1 MGSGEIISLEF
12 LGDGKLAAGGLDL
25 LMATHGSYN
34 ITIRN
39 CQSKLIERTQNPN
52 SYQPKVW
59 SFSKDLKTPKLRIS
73 VQDEMGLEPLREI
86 ELDECDQDIWKRPV
100 LRLIIGNADTATD
113 KFRAMG
119 ENKIDNSFVYH
130 IYSVTINHCNHI
142 NFERNTHHPPLLSPF
157 TPPTK
162 YFSSLQSWSVFS

>member
-39 CQSKLIERTQNPN
+39 CQGKLIERTQNPN

-59 SFSKDLKTPKLRIS
+59 SFSKDLKTPKLKIS

-100 LRLIIGNADTATD
+100 TRLIIGNTDTATD

-119 ENKIDNSFVYH
+119 ENKIDDSFVYH
-130 IYSVTINHCNHI
+130 IYSVTIIINRCKCNHI
-142 NFERNTHHPPLLSPF
+142 NFERNTHPPP
-157 TPPTK
+157 PPTK
-162 YFSSLQSWSVFS
+162 YFSSLQSWSVYS